1 MRVRGGRMVYYY
13 CAARNLKKS
22 AFEEQKR
29 EMRKK
34 RKKREKSKKAE
45 KTRATRGEEKEEE
58 EEKPFSSGLA
68 IKKRWFTPCCDEGI
82 AETRP

>member
-1 MRVRGGRMVYYY
+1 
-13 CAARNLKKS
+13 
-22 AFEEQKR
+22 
-29 EMRKK
+29 MRKK
-34 RKKREKSKKAE
+34 PKKQEQRG
-45 KTRATRGEEKEEE
+45 GEEKEEE

>member
-1 MRVRGGRMVYYY
+1 MCGGEGWFII
-13 CAARNLKKS
+13 CARNLKKS
-22 AFEEQKR
+22 AFEEEEQKR
-29 EMRKK
+29 EMREMHEQKK
-34 RKKREKSKKAE
+34 SE

>member
-1 MRVRGGRMVYYY
+1 
-13 CAARNLKKS
+13 LKKS

-34 RKKREKSKKAE
+34 PKKQEQRG
-45 KTRATRGEEKEEE
+45 GEEKEEE

>member
-1 MRVRGGRMVYYY
+1 MLS
-13 CAARNLKKS
+13 RNLKKS

-34 RKKREKSKKAE
+34 PKKQEQRGAKK
-45 KTRATRGEEKEEE
+45 KEEE